1 MQKSKSKSPP
11 RWGLERGLYRSGVNL
26 ICGVDE
32 AGRGPLAGPV
42 VAAAVIFPPAMFISG
57 VDDSKRLS
65 PSKRN
70 LLYRRILG
78 SSLEVGVGII
88 GPDYIDQHNI
98 LRASLEA
105 MRLAVESLTVN
116 PKLILVD
123 GNRSIPDMDLVQ
135 RTIISGDRKCHAIA
149 SASIVAKV
157 TSDLLM
163 VELHRFYPQYDFF
176 NNKGYPT
183 PAHAE
188 GLRRF
193 GPCPIHRKSFK
204 FHHTRLTD
212 WP

>member
-1 MQKSKSKSPP
+1 LLKSNSKSLPQ
-11 RWGLERGLYRSGVNL
+11 WELERDLYRSGVKF

-42 VAAAVIFPPAMFISG
+42 VAAAVIFPDGLFISG
-57 VDDSKRLS
+57 VDDSKKLS
-65 PSKRN
+65 PKKRH
-70 LLYRRILG
+70 LVCGGILR
-78 SSLEVGVGII
+78 SSLEVGVGIV
-88 GPDYIDQHNI
+88 GPGYIDQHNI
-98 LRASLEA
+98 LKASLEA

-123 GNRSIPDMDLVQ
+123 GNRSIPGTDLPQ
-135 RTIISGDRKCHAIA
+135 RTVISGDRKCHAIA
-149 SASIVAKV
+149 AASIVAKV
-157 TSDLLM
+157 TRDLLM
-163 VELHRFYPQYDFF
+163 MELHRFYPQYDFAK
-176 NNKGYPT
+176 NKGYPT
-183 PAHAE
+183 PAHGE